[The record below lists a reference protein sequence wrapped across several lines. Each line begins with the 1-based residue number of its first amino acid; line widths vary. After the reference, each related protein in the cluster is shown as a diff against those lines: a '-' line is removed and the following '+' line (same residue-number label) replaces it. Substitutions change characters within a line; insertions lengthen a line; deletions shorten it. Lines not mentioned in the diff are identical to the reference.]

1 MRDFRDAK
9 VMAHTLRASLASKG
23 LKITVSQSL
32 ELIAELFGLPDWNTL
47 AAAIRRGL
55 PITETDASGQPRASV
70 VWPSGFSR
78 DLGLTLSRA
87 LSHAKE
93 RKHEFATLEHLLL
106 ALLDDPDAS
115 TMMKARK
122 ADLQA
127 LRQAVTAYIDEKLKT
142 WVSVYDERDTTPT
155 VAFRRVVHSATVR
168 SLKRETSGLDVLA
181 AMFRETES
189 PAVWLLSEQGLSQ
202 ETIVSDGGKP
212 AAGSEGES
220 PQDNV
225 DESGKPVVQE
235 VAVNAATLDG
245 YVGFYRLDDDA
256 VLAVTRN
263 ENHLV
268 TRLTGQRQV
277 PIYAQSN
284 TEFFAKLVNA
294 RFIFIMGVK
303 GQAASL
309 VLHQHGQDHPMT
321 RIDATT
327 AQKIESKLAERV
339 KSQSADPRS
348 EAALRRLIDG
358 LASGKPNY
366 HEMIPALAELTRQQ
380 LPNLQMG
387 HLDLGAVQSIKFLG
401 VGRQGEDVYTV
412 NHENGASHWRI
423 KLDSKGAIS
432 MAAITPGP

>member
-9 VMAHTLRASLASKG
+9 AMAHTLRASLASKG

-32 ELIAELFGLPDWNTL
+32 ELIAELFSLPDWNTL

-55 PITETDASGQPRASV
+55 PNTDTDASGQPRASV
-70 VWPSGFSR
+70 MQSQQDS
-78 DLGLTLSRA
+78 
-87 LSHAKE
+87 
-93 RKHEFATLEHLLL
+93 
-106 ALLDDPDAS
+106 
-115 TMMKARK
+115 
-122 ADLQA
+122 
-127 LRQAVTAYIDEKLKT
+127 
-142 WVSVYDERDTTPT
+142 VS
-155 VAFRRVVHSATVR
+155 
-168 SLKRETSGLDVLA
+168 ET
-181 AMFRETES
+181 
-189 PAVWLLSEQGLSQ
+189 
-202 ETIVSDGGKP
+202 GKP
-212 AAGSEGES
+212 AG
-220 PQDNV
+220 
-225 DESGKPVVQE
+225 QE
-235 VAVNAATLDG
+235 IAVNVATLDG
-245 YVGFYRLDDDA
+245 YVGFYQLGDDA
-256 VLAVTRN
+256 VLAVTRD
-263 ENHLV
+263 EDHLV

-277 PIYAQSN
+277 PIYAQSK

-294 RFIFIMGVK
+294 RFIFIMGAK

-309 VLHQHGQDHPMT
+309 VLRQHGQDHPMK
-321 RIDATT
+321 RIDGTT
-327 AQKIESKLAERV
+327 AQEIESKLAGRV

>member
-9 VMAHTLRASLASKG
+9 AMAHTLRASLASKG

-32 ELIAELFGLPDWNTL
+32 ELIAELFSLPDWNTL

-55 PITETDASGQPRASV
+55 PNTDTDASGQPRASV
-70 VWPSGFSR
+70 MQSQQDS
-78 DLGLTLSRA
+78 
-87 LSHAKE
+87 
-93 RKHEFATLEHLLL
+93 
-106 ALLDDPDAS
+106 
-115 TMMKARK
+115 
-122 ADLQA
+122 
-127 LRQAVTAYIDEKLKT
+127 
-142 WVSVYDERDTTPT
+142 VS
-155 VAFRRVVHSATVR
+155 
-168 SLKRETSGLDVLA
+168 ET
-181 AMFRETES
+181 
-189 PAVWLLSEQGLSQ
+189 
-202 ETIVSDGGKP
+202 GKP
-212 AAGSEGES
+212 AG
-220 PQDNV
+220 
-225 DESGKPVVQE
+225 QE
-235 VAVNAATLDG
+235 IAVNVATLDG

-256 VLAVTRN
+256 VLAVTRD
-263 ENHLV
+263 EDHLV

-327 AQKIESKLAERV
+327 AQKIESKLAKRV

-380 LPNLQMG
+380 LPNLHIS

-423 KLDSKGAIS
+423 KLDSTEAIS